1 MNEPIRMLQMPASPM
16 RNPPVRQEFAVHEL
30 PKLSWQAE
38 PQFPIP
44 PVVFTEEQYRPL
56 SLEWTTDLDR
66 LRDQAREPDWDGEGA
81 DALNPDS
88 LELAH
93 GLLARFPDA
102 AAARDTGELVCE
114 LFPSPHG
121 DVIFYW
127 YDPAEKA
134 TLTMFAKSDR
144 EVSYSVNLPDEDMRG
159 EIRNVH
165 GRPGTLDMA
174 FRKLLAVARA
184 E

>member
-1 MNEPIRMLQMPASPM
+1 MNEPIRMLPTSASLMPDT
-16 RNPPVRQEFAVHEL
+16 PVRQEFADYES
-30 PKLSWQAE
+30 PKLSWQADS
-38 PQFPIP
+38 QFPIP
-44 PVVFTEEQYRPL
+44 LVVFTEEQHRPL

-66 LRDQAREPDWDGEGA
+66 LKDQAREPDWDGEGA
-81 DALNPDS
+81 DALNADS

-93 GLLARFPDA
+93 SLLARFPDA

-127 YDPAEKA
+127 YDQAEKA
-134 TLTMFAKSDR
+134 TLTIFAKPGR

-174 FRKLLAVARA
+174 FRKLLAVARV